1 MIRLVEVSNTSPS
14 QSRVS
19 RVFLRLL
26 PVAGLVI
33 AGACGWALTREPQQ
47 RSARAGTLEFRS
59 APLFELRDQ
68 NSRVFRLDRYIG
80 RHSILLVFFDG
91 KQGVE
96 ADPHLQIALKHHDA
110 IESAG
115 TKVVA
120 VTTTLPQQNRSEIE
134 IPFDVVTDLPLG
146 DGRAGPVHEAWGA
159 TDEDGKPRPTVFVIH
174 RDSRVAWDGGH
185 PLPIENPKEAFFAA
199 IEGHKPESVQ

>member
-1 MIRLVEVSNTSPS
+1 MIRLVEVSDASLS

-47 RSARAGTLEFRS
+47 RNVRDESLEYRS
-59 APLFELRDQ
+59 PPLFELRDQ
-68 NSRVFRLDRYIG
+68 DSRVFRLDRYIG

-96 ADPHLQIALKHHDA
+96 ADPLLQIALKYHDA

-120 VTTTLPQQNRSEIE
+120 VTTTLPQQNRSELE

-159 TDEDGKPRPTVFVIH
+159 TDKDGRPRSAVFVIR
-174 RDSRVAWDGGH
+174 RDSRVAWDGGQ
-185 PLPIENPKEAFFAA
+185 PLPIDNPKEALFAA
-199 IEGHKPESVQ
+199 IEGREPESVQ